1 MDLSFY
7 LAKAQEIISDPTP
20 PTNAVL
26 SFPSGGNT
34 VTFDDIGNPVVSEG
48 AEILIECWLKQAK
61 PPENA
66 VQTGLNLD
74 KLYFIGEL
82 KNPKIF
88 PFPLRPNKAIKIVI
102 NGREGTFTEA
112 KLFDSPASVGWGI
125 NSYHGQKIAGWVQF
139 KEGN

>member
-1 MDLSFY
+1 MDLNFY
-7 LAKAQEIISDPTP
+7 LAKAKEIINDPTP

-26 SFPSGGNT
+26 SFRAGGSGI
-34 VTFDDIGNPVVSEG
+34 TFDDLGNPVVSQG
-48 AEILIECWLKQAK
+48 DEILIECWLKQAK

-74 KLYFIGEL
+74 RLYFIGEL
-82 KNPKIF
+82 QNPKIS
-88 PFPLRPNKAIKIVI
+88 PSPLRPNEAIKIVI

-112 KLFDSPASVGWGI
+112 KLFDSPASIGWEI